1 MNGNQHR
8 NGVPLQ
14 PNSKGLI
21 IPISKVLYIIEQ
33 LKSLPEAPGNLITF
47 TLGPVP

>member
-1 MNGNQHR
+1 MNGNQYR

-21 IPISKVLYIIEQ
+21 TP
-33 LKSLPEAPGNLITF
+33 TF
-47 TLGPVP
+47 TLGSIPYGGGHGQGPIN